1 MTRILATT
9 YVTVIDDH
17 QHGESTLV
25 FSPAGN
31 PYVQRWLWRPRL
43 CRAHFDPKFNAKKSH
58 KQKRLTEC
66 YQRIFN
72 YPENCAWLFTL

>member
-25 FSPAGN
+25 FSPAGS
-31 PYVQRWLWRPRL
+31 PYVQRWLWRL

-66 YQRIFN
+66 YLRIFN
-72 YPENCAWLFTL
+72 NNPENCAWLVIL